1 MATDKFTSLSSSI
14 GLNNELLSMF
24 WDWIQ
29 YIDIMRTQ
37 WKVIE
42 KSISMAGYSNNVWSD
57 QSVAESEQQQ

>member
-1 MATDKFTSLSSSI
+1 
-14 GLNNELLSMF
+14 MF